1 MRVRG
6 LGESDWEFGSKSQPE
21 LPRVWG
27 WRLGTV
33 HSGEAV
39 STTAVTNITGAFCGR
54 EREAALLPCRT
65 IHLGF
70 PLMQWLLLQAVPFL
84 RTASP
89 AATAPGEGR
98 LMTSTSKG
106 STVQSAEL
114 AGMEGTA

>member
-1 MRVRG
+1 MSQTG
-6 LGESDWEFGSKSQPE
+6 SLAPNLSLSCLGFGGGGWVWFTVGKLSA
-21 LPRVWG
+21 LPQSLTSLV
-27 WRLGTV
+27 LFV
-33 HSGEAV
+33 E
-39 STTAVTNITGAFCGR
+39 

-98 LMTSTSKG
+98 LMTSTSRG